1 MIEKFELYKYSDYA
15 ASDYAW
21 STVYTPGTFLNLNIA
36 KNTNFNYLV

>member
-21 STVYTPGTFLNLNIA
+21 STVFVIVNDSWN
-36 KNTNFNYLV
+36 NYI

>member
-21 STVYTPGTFLNLNIA
+21 STVLDSAPTVIRTNIRLDFGTFE
-36 KNTNFNYLV
+36 

>member
-21 STVYTPGTFLNLNIA
+21 STVVLFIFRMFLSEDVKTIDENH
-36 KNTNFNYLV
+36 